1 MTSKIVLQ
9 IYLVI
14 SKCLYGYADI
24 DECASSPCQHD
35 ATCDNE
41 LDFYTCSCLPGYT
54 GSNCETG
61 EYAIILI
68 SLILGQK
75 PFTGPLQGTDIT
87 LATCACILEMGAL
100 LIEPERP
107 INVF

>member
-35 ATCDNE
+35 ATCHNE
-41 LDFYTCSCLPGYT
+41 LDSYTCSCLPGYT

-68 SLILGQK
+68 SLILPQK

-87 LATCACILEMGAL
+87 VQELCPL
-100 LIEPERP
+100 LH
-107 INVF
+107 VHAY